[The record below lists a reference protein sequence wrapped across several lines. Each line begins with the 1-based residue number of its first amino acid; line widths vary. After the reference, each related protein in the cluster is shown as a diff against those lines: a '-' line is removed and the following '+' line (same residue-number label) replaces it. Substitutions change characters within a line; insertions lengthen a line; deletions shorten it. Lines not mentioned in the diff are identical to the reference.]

1 MSTIYIVSL
10 TYIKPLSDVDS
21 MIPAHVEWLRQ
32 GYADGVFLASGRK
45 IPRTGGIILAKSDSA
60 EALETRL
67 ALDPFRKAGLTSTEV
82 IPFEASMMNDALRA
96 ALQ

>member
-10 TYIKPLSDVDS
+10 TYIKPLIDVDS

-45 IPRTGGIILAKSDSA
+45 IPRTGGIILAKSDNP
-60 EALETRL
+60 EALEARL
-67 ALDPFRKAGLTSTEV
+67 AQDPFRKAGLTSTEV
-82 IPFEASMMNDALRA
+82 IPFEASMMNDALRD